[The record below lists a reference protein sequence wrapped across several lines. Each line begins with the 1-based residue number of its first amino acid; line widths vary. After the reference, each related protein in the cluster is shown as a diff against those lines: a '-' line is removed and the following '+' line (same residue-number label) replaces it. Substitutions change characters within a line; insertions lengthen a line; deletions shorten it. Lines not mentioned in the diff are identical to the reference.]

1 MQHQWWKRKLSPN
14 PRVDYYHTCGVRVV
28 SDTIADPEKREA
40 VAAAVVNGIGPR
52 PADEDW
58 IVWIHEPQ
66 ERSGYLVTI
75 EGAHGF
81 LWERRFVSPHER
93 TPEFIRETVFRAT
106 H

>member
-1 MQHQWWKRKLSPN
+1 MQHQWWKRKLFPN
-14 PRVDYYHTCGVRVV
+14 PRVDDYHTGGVRVV

-75 EGAHGF
+75 EGSHGF
-81 LWERRFVSPHER
+81 LWKRRFVGPDER
-93 TPEFIRETVFRAT
+93 TPKFIRGAVFRAT